1 MNPLINCVDIW
12 LLNKAALSSLPH
24 RWEEAITTEEQQ
36 RANRFHFAEDRSS
49 FVLYHACKRII
60 LSSYLQLPPKKIDL
74 SIQEN
79 GKPFL
84 KNKQLFFNLS
94 HTRDYA
100 ILAVSRDIEVGVDI
114 EKHKNLSNH
123 LDIAKRFF
131 HSDEFQYLLEIEDV
145 QKRQEAFFVFW
156 TAKEAIVKA
165 TGEGIVAGLNNF
177 CVKQSL
183 SFMPVLKHTHP
194 RELSLICLSAPVG
207 YAASLAS
214 LSPQPSIFYRDFDS
228 IPLFIS

>member
-12 LLNKAALSSLPH
+12 LLNKASLSSLPH
-24 RWEEAITTEEQQ
+24 HWEEAITTEEQQ

-60 LSSYLQLPPKKIDL
+60 LSSYLQLSPKKIDL

-84 KNKQLFFNLS
+84 KNKELFFNLS

-100 ILAVSRDIEVGVDI
+100 ILAVSRDVEVGVDI
-114 EKHKNLSNH
+114 EKYKKSSNH

-131 HSDEFQYLLEIEDV
+131 HSDEYQYLLKIEDEKK
-145 QKRQEAFFVFW
+145 QQEAFFVFW
-156 TAKEAIVKA
+156 TAKEAIIKA
-165 TGEGIVAGLNNF
+165 TGEGIAAGLNHF
-177 CVKQSL
+177 CVKL
-183 SFMPVLKHTHP
+183 DLFFMPVLKHTCP

-214 LSPQPSIFYRDFDS
+214 LGSQPSIFYRDFDS